1 MVVKI
6 FSTAAVIV
14 AVSTAASFAQSGRS
28 PAEMPPASFTG
39 AQYVDSNGCVFIRA
53 GFNGGTTWV
62 PRYGDD
68 RRPMCGR
75 VPSAASGAAATAQAQ
90 AAAPAP
96 APVTVRAAPVATA
109 PAATA
114 TVAVP
119 IRRTRA
125 RDRVY
130 SMPPERIV
138 PTARQVATARPR
150 IVTDARSRHAAP
162 TSAPAPMVYHAQAG
176 ALDQR
181 WSFHNR
187 TGPSPCTNY
196 SAHSQL
202 YAVPSPT
209 RPDLPIR
216 CGPQAEHPADAL
228 RSQSPN
234 GGRWE
239 PWDGVN
245 PSPSPTNNVYQLPPP
260 FSPRWPEPYLRGAG
274 YQPRQVAPA
283 AAAPRTHVSTMG
295 TRPAEPRAVARA
307 TAAASGRMSNGQY
320 IQVGTYGQESN
331 VRSAISR
338 LQGQGMPV
346 ATGRVTSAGRQL
358 QVVLAGPFNSR
369 AELNSALNAAR
380 AMGYSDAFV
389 R

>member
-14 AVSTAASFAQSGRS
+14 AVSAAASFAQSGRS
-28 PAEMPPASFTG
+28 PAEMPPASYSG
-39 AQYVDSNGCVFIRA
+39 SQYVDSNGCVFIRA
-53 GFNGGTTWV
+53 GFNGSTTWV

-68 RRPMCGR
+68 RRPMCGFA
-75 VPSAASGAAATAQAQ
+75 PSNASGAAVTAQAP
-90 AAAPAP
+90 AAAP
-96 APVTVRAAPVATA
+96 APVTVQAAAPVATA
-109 PAATA
+109 PVATA
-114 TVAVP
+114 SVAVP
-119 IRRTRA
+119 IRRTRV

-150 IVTDARSRHAAP
+150 VVTGAQPRYA
-162 TSAPAPMVYHAQAG
+162 APAPMIHRAQAG

-202 YAVPSPT
+202 YAVPSPAM
-209 RPDLPIR
+209 PDLPVR

-245 PSPSPTNNVYQLPPP
+245 PSPAPNNNVYQLPPTYA
-260 FSPRWPEPYLRGAG
+260 PRWPEPYLRGAG

-283 AAAPRTHVSTMG
+283 AAAPRAHVSTMG
-295 TRPAEPRAVARA
+295 TRPTEPRAVARA

-320 IQVGTYGQESN
+320 IQVGTYGQASN
-331 VRSAISR
+331 VRNAVSR
-338 LQGQGMPV
+338 LQSQGMPV
-346 ATGRVTSAGRQL
+346 ATGRVTSSGRQL